1 MVTLYYNRDY
11 KYTTLEAALFASFHR
26 LGWSV
31 SNGWLVLACV
41 TGYGGVLS
49 KFLSNRVWVPI
60 ARLTYCAYLTNGLV
74 ELYLLSISR
83 TQQYMSVATAV
94 SIISLFRVL

>member
-1 MVTLYYNRDY
+1 MFLVTIYYHQDY

-31 SNGWLVLACV
+31 SNGWLIFACV
-41 TGYGGVLS
+41 TGYGGVLT

-74 ELYLLSISR
+74 ELYMLSTTR
-83 TQQYMSVATAV
+83 VQQYMS
-94 SIISLFRVL
+94 ISSMVRFTRKS